1 MGLTTALFG
10 NIIETM
16 LNKQQ
21 ERTVYITFTE
31 GYYNIK
37 GQPTNVAG
45 LTFKLVEDFKVSKS
59 GEGYVTVEGGGQ
71 PGFPDRSIRIKC
83 EQGAYEVA
91 GSAKPIPQGVSM
103 LTALKKPAK
112 QGDAVVTDMTQIKV
126 PDTAVQHE
134 TDEEIIERTRLRFE
148 ILKDMTKAVKQGDV
162 RAMIVTGPPGVGK
175 SFGVEE
181 VLAKDDLF
189 DMMGQRKPKYEI
201 VKGAMSAI
209 GLYSKL
215 YQFSD
220 SKNILVFD
228 DCDSILLDDI
238 ALNILKAAL
247 DSSKKRTISWNTDSR
262 LLRSE
267 GIPDKFEFKGGAI
280 FITNLKFENVRSKK
294 LQEHLAALESRC
306 HYIDLRMDTDRE
318 KVLRIKQIVKDGMLD
333 SYEMEDVARDEVV
346 NFIEEHRAVMRELSL
361 RTVLKVADLR
371 KSFPT
376 NWQNMAK
383 VTVMKGAY

>member
-1 MGLTTALFG
+1 M
-10 NIIETM
+10 
-16 LNKQQ
+16 
-21 ERTVYITFTE
+21 YITFTE
-31 GYYNIK
+31 GWYNIK

-45 LTFKLVEDFKVSKS
+45 LTFKLVEDYKVSKS

-71 PGFPDRSIRIKC
+71 PGFPDRSIRIRC
-83 EQGAYEVA
+83 RQGDYNVA

-103 LTALKKPAK
+103 LTALKTKSAK
-112 QGDAVVTDMTQIKV
+112 GAEVTDFTQVKV
-126 PDTAVQHE
+126 PDEAVAHE
-134 TDEEIIERTRLRFE
+134 SDEEIIERTRMRFE
-148 ILKDMTKAVKQGDV
+148 ILKEMTKAVKAGDV

-215 YQFSD
+215 YHFSD
-220 SKNILVFD
+220 AKNILVFD

-294 LQEHLAALESRC
+294 LQDHLSALESRC
-306 HYIDLRMDTDRE
+306 HYIDLKMDTDRE
-318 KVLRIKQIVKDGMLD
+318 KILRIKQIVKDGMLD
-333 SYEMEDVARDEVV
+333 SYELEDIAKDEVV
-346 NFIEEHRAVMRELSL
+346 NFIEEHRGVMRELSL

-383 VTVMKGAY
+383 VTVMKGMH